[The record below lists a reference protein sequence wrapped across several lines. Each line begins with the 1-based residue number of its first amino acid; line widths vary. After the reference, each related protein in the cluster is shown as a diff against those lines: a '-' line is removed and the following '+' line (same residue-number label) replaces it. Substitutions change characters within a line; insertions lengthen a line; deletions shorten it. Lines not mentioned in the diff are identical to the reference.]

1 LPLRGRRDE
10 GVMDL
15 ICYLYP
21 GWKPNVRPA
30 PPSREWMDNT
40 PEAFA
45 YRCLPL
51 NIANAHGWEVL
62 SPVTFEAIWNG
73 DPSPAG
79 VTLNLPEGTPQ
90 HIAPVSLFGQGTI
103 TFHVQGLFRTPPGW
117 NLFLGGSPNSAKDG
131 IAPLSGVVE
140 TDWSPYTFTM
150 NWRFTRPN
158 HWVRFE
164 EGEPICFLFPVQR
177 GVLETIEPRFVPIEN
192 EAELKADFELWSVK
206 RDEFHVAMRDNP
218 PAQPADKWQK
228 NYYRG
233 VDPHGKQRIEDHKSK
248 LRLAPFTP
256 AIEPHRHTAPP
267 QVATILPVQRPEP
280 AAGESTLALKK
291 REWLLDVIEAHQHLA
306 PDRSGISRYE
316 GLTSEEFL
324 NDFYAQQ
331 RPVIIGGEME
341 GWKAREWTPEYMAR
355 KVGSAPI
362 EFQGDR
368 AGDPA
373 FELMKDAHKRQ
384 APFDQFMRGIQNE
397 DAGNNAY
404 MTAYNSATNRATLA
418 PLYED
423 LGIPDKLVTS
433 KEGMMWI
440 GPAGTF
446 TPLHH
451 DLTNN
456 LIGQVKGDK
465 QIIISPAADVAR
477 LRNRV
482 HVFSEFG
489 DLAEAFAD
497 LPNNP
502 ELAGLRAYDVTLK
515 EGDFLFVPIG
525 WWHQVRGLTFSV
537 TMTYTNFRWR
547 NDWSNTYPA
556 E

>member
-1 LPLRGRRDE
+1 
-10 GVMDL
+10 MDL

-21 GWKPNVRPA
+21 GWKPNLRPA

-62 SPVTFEAIWNG
+62 SPVTFEARWNG

-79 VTLNLPEGTPQ
+79 VTLNLPEGTP
-90 HIAPVSLFGQGTI
+90 HAIAPVSLFGQGTI

-150 NWRFTRPN
+150 NWRFTRPD

-177 GVLETIEPRFVPIEN
+177 GVLETIEPRFVPIES
-192 EAELKADFELWSVK
+192 EAELKADFEQWSRS
-206 RDEFHVAMRDNP
+206 RDEFHVKMRDNP
-218 PAQPADKWQK
+218 PKTPADKWQK

-233 VDPHGKQRIEDHKSK
+233 VDPHGKQRVADHKGK
-248 LRLAPFTP
+248 LRLAAFEPP
-256 AIEPHRHTAPP
+256 IEPHRHTAAP
-267 QVATILPVQRPEP
+267 QPRPPEP
-280 AAGESTLALKK
+280 PAPAAPAVAAESDLALRK
-291 REWLLDVIEAHQHLA
+291 REWLLDVMEAHQHLA
-306 PDRSGISRYE
+306 PDRGGIPRYE

-341 GWKAREWTPEYMAR
+341 GWKARQWTPEYMAA
-355 KVGSAPI
+355 KVGAAPI

-373 FELMKDAHKRQ
+373 FELMKDAHKRTL
-384 APFDQFMRGIQNE
+384 PFDQFIGGILSPE
-397 DAGNNAY
+397 AGNNAY
-404 MTAYNSATNRATLA
+404 MTAYNSATNRAALE
-418 PLYED
+418 PLFED
-423 LGIPDKLVTS
+423 LGFPDKIVES

-465 QIIISPAADVAR
+465 QIIMAPAADVAK

-482 HVFSEFG
+482 HVFSEFS
-489 DLAEAFAD
+489 DLLEAIAD
-497 LPNNP
+497 SRNQAS
-502 ELAGLRAYDVTLK
+502 LAGLRAYDVTLK

-547 NDWSNTYPA
+547 NDWFTTYPA
-556 E
+556 A